1 MTWLL
6 SFHSILYFQE
16 LCTVM
21 VSAWSSLSVLFL
33 PSKNTLY
40 LPRYFIEI
48 NKFSSADH
56 STRLLNLRNIF
67 KHFPNLNVSKE
78 MLSNTKRGLRI
89 LRIMLTKAKIK
100 SQFCVFAMSVFG
112 GQHCSKTGVEVKNQ
126 ESKSSSLFFLHYL
139 LNNGL
144 FLKKNNEAF
153 IIFKTTT
160 SDSIFCFPF

>member
-1 MTWLL
+1 
-6 SFHSILYFQE
+6 
-16 LCTVM
+16 
-21 VSAWSSLSVLFL
+21 
-33 PSKNTLY
+33 
-40 LPRYFIEI
+40 
-48 NKFSSADH
+48 
-56 STRLLNLRNIF
+56 
-67 KHFPNLNVSKE
+67 

-112 GQHCSKTGVEVKNQ
+112 GQHCGKTGVEVKNQ

-144 FLKKNNEAF
+144 FFKKNEAF